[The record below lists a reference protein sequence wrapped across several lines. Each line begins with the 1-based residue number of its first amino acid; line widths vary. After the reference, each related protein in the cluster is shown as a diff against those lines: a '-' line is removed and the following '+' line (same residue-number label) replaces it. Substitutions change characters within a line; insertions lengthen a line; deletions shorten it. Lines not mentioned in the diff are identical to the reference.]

1 MPKLVV
7 KVVSVTAWQAP
18 LRCALDEIDH
28 ERAETL
34 PLRRAEAVER
44 AVTLAGRGGRAA
56 VAEFLG
62 VGVNT
67 IDKMLHLA
75 RSGPAVMVHSLPP
88 GTFRRLLAV
97 EVSEVAPLTRSQWE
111 ALAWLIRGIAFDET
125 WINEPG
131 VLLAEEVK
139 DAELDAGFDPARIE
153 AACRSWSRV
162 QALAVIDCC
171 LRSGLDPLPISTDT
185 SAADD
190 ND

>member
-1 MPKLVV
+1 M
-7 KVVSVTAWQAP
+7 
-18 LRCALDEIDH
+18 RRALDEIEH

-44 AVTLAGRGGRAA
+44 AVAMAGRGGRTA

-62 VGVNT
+62 LGVNT

-75 RSGPAVMVHSLPP
+75 RSGPAVMVRSLPP
-88 GTFRRLLAV
+88 GTFRRLLAA
-97 EVSEVAPLTRSQWE
+97 EVSEVAPLARSQWG
-111 ALAWLIRGIAFDET
+111 ALAWLIRGIAFDEM
-125 WINEPG
+125 WIDAPG
-131 VLLAEEVK
+131 VLLAEEVE
-139 DAELDAGFDPARIE
+139 DADLDAGFAPARIA

-171 LRSGLDPLPISTDT
+171 LRSDLDPLPTSTEPG
-185 SAADD
+185 AAGA

>member
-1 MPKLVV
+1 MA
-7 KVVSVTAWQAP
+7 AWRAP
-18 LRCALDEIDH
+18 LRQALAEIDH

-44 AVTLAGRGGRAA
+44 AVAMAGRGGRAA

-75 RSGPAVMVHSLPP
+75 RTSPAVTVRSLPP

-97 EVSEVAPLTRSQWE
+97 EASEVAPLARSQWE

-131 VLLAEEVK
+131 VLLADEIG
-139 DAELDAGFDPARIE
+139 DAELDAGFDPARIA

-171 LRSGLDPLPISTDT
+171 LRSDLGTLPTSTEPGAT
-185 SAADD
+185 DD